1 MVEKVVEKSGRANQ
15 TRRTRK
21 DLLRAAARMLEQG
34 RAPSLDEIAEEALV
48 SRATAYRYFPG
59 VEALLAEAAL
69 DVAVPEPQQVFDARA
84 PQDVVARLER
94 VDDVLDQMIA
104 TNEPALRLMLANSL
118 QRSVRGESTGDV
130 PLRQN
135 RRTPLIE
142 AALAPA
148 RQQFRPAMLA
158 TLAQALAVVV
168 GTESTLVF
176 KDVLQ
181 VDDAQARKVKRW
193 MIRAL
198 VQAARKSEQ

>member
-94 VDDVLDQMIA
+94 VDDALDQMIA

-181 VDDAQARKVKRW
+181 VDDAQARRVKRW

-198 VQAARKSEQ
+198 VQAARKS

>member
-84 PQDVVARLER
+84 PRDVVARLER
-94 VDDVLDQMIA
+94 VDEVLDQMIA

-198 VQAARKSEQ
+198 VQAARKS

>member
-21 DLLRAAARMLEQG
+21 DLLRAAARMLERG

-94 VDDVLDQMIA
+94 VDDALDQMIA

-181 VDDAQARKVKRW
+181 VDDAQARRVKRW

-198 VQAARKSEQ
+198 VQAARKS

>member
-69 DVAVPEPQQVFDARA
+69 DVAVAEPQQVFDARA
-84 PQDVVARLER
+84 PRDVVARLER
-94 VDDVLDQMIA
+94 VDEVLDQMIA

-198 VQAARKSEQ
+198 VQAARKS